1 MIYTTGTVSIVS
13 GSAIVKGT
21 GTKFKNNNPVINSGM
36 IILVKIGNT
45 NVPYLIKSV
54 NSDTELV
61 LAQPALA
68 TATNTTFSIHIAEPD
83 NNSDAARTMVAIN
96 SYIVYFLQA
105 MDKWMSES
113 GQTKIE
119 MPNGE
124 VVTLDSIKK
133 MQSDISKKAD
143 DEKTIHIGDFG
154 LGRSNITGD
163 KHTPN
168 ANDIKF
174 TGVATPPGSNGTNYW
189 NNYYPLFSMVR
200 GGGNI
205 GNNVQ
210 LQITPEGVAY
220 RRTSTNEWVDW
231 IKLLSAGDYGIG
243 LNATTGTAQAENTN
257 ANNLDTNGFW
267 ASGGGSSAN
276 FYNPFGPLISS
287 ARGGGTDGTG
297 QVFQIQAS
305 SKNLAY
311 RMRNVNNWTFW
322 SELMNVRSDGV
333 KSSKNDFQNNGF
345 YTSTNIDSDIPSTVY
360 MGIISAHATQ
370 PESYQMGLFGRNKKL
385 LYTYKENNNWVG
397 TYEVLHLGN
406 AKPDSNGFYKKA
418 SPIIDISSDGSFT
431 TNDESE
437 GATVTRV
444 SEGEYLI
451 EGVLGFNAD
460 AGWGGVDG
468 GIEIPLDVN
477 KQPLI
482 WIDSKINADGS
493 IYIKTYHRTHLNGPH
508 FAKNNINRYNDGDPI
523 DIPKGRFISVR
534 VQMPEESKYNI
545 RINEMSD
552 NI

>member
-1 MIYTTGTVSIVS
+1 MS

-68 TATNTTFSIHIAEPD
+68 TATNTIFSIHITESG

-243 LNATTGTAQAENTN
+243 LNAITGTAQAENTN

-437 GATVTRV
+437 GVTVTRV
-444 SEGEYLI
+444 SEGKYLI

-508 FAKNNINRYNDGDPI
+508 FAKNNINGYNDGDPI